1 MKYLMLLL
9 VVTVT
14 ASTVVSAALVPSHGS
29 GPQGKGQRQGQE
41 SQRLGAKFPRP
52 SAPTTAFGR
61 LVRVERSNKASVRII
76 SGKVARNEIRSAK
89 DGRTFLILHFSG
101 KTKLDLGAGS
111 EQLLKVF
118 VSKLGAGMVR
128 TTDQSWLA
136 DGSGE
141 KYSTAYV
148 VSNPLTRTLAFD
160 VPVGITG
167 LTWND
172 GTNTFK
178 LEPSPVLVTGA
189 AENKALNKNVSTNID
204 TAKTNVRGVHI
215 LTAQEAFDALKQL
228 NDERKLFPL
237 SLFGASG
244 SGSGLKAE
252 NCFGLTLRP
261 GGRLVGESNG
271 TNYGFE
277 MSSTDRPSP
286 SVMIGFLYSEIGFEV
301 EGKLFHQGPHLV
313 LAGPEHVRIIG
324 DGEGFTTM
332 GTPSGSKDVPKM
344 ESQIFPARSPID
356 PALVGKDSKA
366 RIKFSLTH
374 DKGGVFINVGGNRL
388 AIRGR

>member
-1 MKYLMLLL
+1 MKYLMLIL

-14 ASTVVSAALVPSHGS
+14 ASTVVSAALVHSHGS

-41 SQRLGAKFPRP
+41 SQRLGAKSPRS
-52 SAPTTAFGR
+52 SAPATAFGR
-61 LVRVERSNKASVRII
+61 LVRVERNNRASVRII
-76 SGKVARNEIRSAK
+76 SGKVARNEIRNAK

-101 KTKLDLGAGS
+101 KSKLDLGAGS

-204 TAKTNVRGVHI
+204 TAKTNVRGVQV

-252 NCFGLTLRP
+252 NCFGLTLR
-261 GGRLVGESNG
+261 GGRLIGESNG
-271 TNYGFE
+271 TNYGVE
-277 MSSTDRPSP
+277 MSSTDRPSS

-301 EGKLFHQGPHLV
+301 EGKQFHRGPHLV
-313 LAGPEHVRIIG
+313 LAGPEHIRIIG

-332 GTPSGSKDVPKM
+332 GTPGGSKDVPKM

-356 PALVGKDSKA
+356 PALVGKDSKS

-374 DKGGVFINVGGNRL
+374 EKGGVFINVGGNRL